1 MSDGNRLIWFSG
13 RECVHCKRLRPNVES
28 FEEETGNKI
37 TELEVW
43 HNSDNAQLM
52 RDYGDV
58 IREACGG
65 ELGVPSFY
73 NEKNGKAICGMVSV
87 EDLEKWAKG

>member
-1 MSDGNRLIWFSG
+1 MSEGNRLIWFSG
-13 RECVHCKRLRPNVES
+13 RECVHCKRLRPTVEK
-28 FEEETGNKI
+28 FEAENDLEI

-52 RDYGDV
+52 REYGET
-58 IREACGG
+58 IKEACGG

-73 NEKNGKAICGMVSV
+73 NENNGKAICGMVSI
-87 EDLEKWAKG
+87 ESLEQWATS